1 MKNIITHNKLV
12 RDKIPEIIEKS
23 GKTAVCRTLS
33 DEEYLEML
41 DQKLTEELDE
51 YLKDQSMEEIAD
63 LLEVIYAV
71 VKARGSSIEEVEKIR
86 LLKKENRGGF
96 EDKVFLE
103 CVLEQ

>member
-1 MKNIITHNKLV
+1 MKNIIPHNKLV

-23 GKTAVCRTLS
+23 GKTAVCRLLS

-41 DQKLTEELDE
+41 DRKLSEELDE

-71 VKARGSSIEEVEKIR
+71 IKARGASMEEVEKIR
-86 LLKKENRGGF
+86 LLKKEKRGGF
-96 EDKVFLE
+96 ENKVFLK
-103 CVLEQ
+103 CVVEE

>member
-1 MKNIITHNKLV
+1 MKNIIIHNKLV
-12 RDKIPEIIEKS
+12 RDKIPEIINKS

-33 DEEYLEML
+33 DEEYLQTL

-71 VKARGSSIEEVEKIR
+71 VKARGSSMEEIEKIR
-86 LLKKENRGGF
+86 LLKKEKRGGF
-96 EDKVFLE
+96 ENKIFLE
-103 CVLEQ
+103 CVVEE